1 METHEYTDGATTY
14 TILCGKSATGNDQL
28 LDMCN
33 PEDVWFHVDGR
44 TSAHV
49 ILVNAANEKLN
60 KIPKKVITRCAC
72 ICKAS
77 TKENAKCVV
86 IYTQRK
92 NVEKT
97 EVFGRVIPTNI
108 KMVSI

>member
-1 METHEYTDGATTY
+1 
-14 TILCGKSATGNDQL
+14 
-28 LDMCN
+28 MCN

-44 TSAHV
+44 SSAHV
-49 ILVNAANEKLN
+49 ILVNATNEKLN
-60 KIPKKVITRCAC
+60 KIPKKVIKRCAC

-77 TKENAKCVV
+77 TKESAKCVV

-97 EVFGRVIPTNI
+97 DVLGCVMPRETKTITI
-108 KMVSI
+108 